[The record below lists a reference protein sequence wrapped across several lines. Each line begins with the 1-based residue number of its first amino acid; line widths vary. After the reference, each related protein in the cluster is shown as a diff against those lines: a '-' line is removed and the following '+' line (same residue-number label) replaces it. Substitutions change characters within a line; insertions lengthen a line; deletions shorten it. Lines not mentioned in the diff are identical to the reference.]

1 MQIQFQKVIA
11 GFLSACLAASIWPAI
26 PIVAAQPTEITVETP
41 SYVQAGSSFDLE
53 IHITGNPG
61 FASSG
66 FVMELGEV
74 LIPNY
79 QENGRIDARI
89 GSGFTDLV
97 GQAHYNADTDLLSYA
112 TMGSE
117 DCMNDGMIA
126 AISMYVP
133 EDIADGSYTIPFT
146 VDKLNTVSRDK
157 ITATVPTSFTIKV
170 GVPETTTTE
179 STTTTE
185 TTTTTESTTKMTKLT
200 TTTTETTAETS
211 ELTTTTTESTTK
223 MTELTTTTT
232 ETTTETTELTTTTT
246 ETTTETTE
254 LTTTT
259 TESTTKMTELTTT
272 TTEFTTKMSEL
283 TTTTTES
290 TTTEPPKQTMRFYAA
305 AEDGCPE
312 GALKVRLM
320 MDGNVGLGSLGV
332 KLTLPDVLKPKLDK
346 NGKPILKKTEALNGM
361 HQAVYN
367 AEKNIVALDFVG
379 LTSGKAMT
387 ELCTLEMLVSD
398 TAVIGTEHSIAVF
411 LDSFY
416 TPDVPDVEC
425 VCEGSAG
432 FTISEPPARV
442 LSKTE
447 VTLTKLED
455 SVQLE
460 LQPKPDSL
468 KCTWKS
474 ADETIVTVD
483 ASGKLTAHANGKTT
497 VSVLCQGKQYDCT
510 VTVAVPRTLNFTE
523 IANTVGASVQLVLS
537 PEMSGAVSWYSS
549 NEAVATVSQTGLVTI
564 HAIGTAAITAESGGV
579 QYVCQ
584 VTGQEYQLGDVNFD
598 GVIDADDSNLALLAY
613 LEETVLGN
621 PMPLTNLQFLAADYD
636 CDGVLTADDATLILQ
651 EYLDRM
657 MG

>member
-185 TTTTTESTTKMTKLT
+185 TTTTTESTTKMTVLT
-200 TTTTETTAETS
+200 TTTTETTTETNELTTTTTESTTKMTKPTTTTTETTTETS
-211 ELTTTTTESTTK
+211 ELTTTTTESTT
-223 MTELTTTTT
+223 
-232 ETTTETTELTTTTT
+232 
-246 ETTTETTE
+246 
-254 LTTTT
+254 
-259 TESTTKMTELTTT
+259 TES
-272 TTEFTTKMSEL
+272 
-283 TTTTTES
+283 
-290 TTTEPPKQTMRFYAA
+290 PKQTMRFYAA

-312 GALKVRLM
+312 GTLKVRLM

-346 NGKPILKKTEALNGM
+346 NGRPILKKTEALNGM

-367 AEKNIVALDFVG
+367 AEKNIVALDFIG
-379 LTSGKAMT
+379 LTSGKTMT

>member
-185 TTTTTESTTKMTKLT
+185 TTTTTESTTKMTKP
-200 TTTTETTAETS
+200 
-211 ELTTTTTESTTK
+211 
-223 MTELTTTTT
+223 
-232 ETTTETTELTTTTT
+232 
-246 ETTTETTE
+246 
-254 LTTTT
+254 
-259 TESTTKMTELTTT
+259 
-272 TTEFTTKMSEL
+272 

-346 NGKPILKKTEALNGM
+346 NGRPILKKTEALNGM

-367 AEKNIVALDFVG
+367 AEKNIVALDFIG

-497 VSVLCQGKQYDCT
+497 VSVFCQGKQYDCT